1 MAISMALVKKLREK
15 TGIGILECKAALE
28 ESGGDIEKAVEIL
41 RKKGMAKAEK
51 KSGRAT
57 NQGRIGSYIHFNGA
71 VGVLIELS
79 CETDFVAKNDKF
91 GELIEELG
99 MHIAAT
105 SPEYVSPE
113 DIPEEVINKEK
124 DIYREQLKSQGKP
137 DNIIDRILE
146 GKIKSFYEEKCL
158 LEQAYAKDPK
168 IKVKEVL
175 AQYIHELGENIKV
188 KRFTRYQLG
197 E

>member
-1 MAISMALVKKLREK
+1 MAISMTDVKELREK

-28 ESGGDIEKAVEIL
+28 ESGGNIDKAIEIL

-51 KSGRAT
+51 KAGRAT
-57 NQGRIGSYIHFNGA
+57 KQGRIGSYIHFNGSI
-71 VGVLIELS
+71 GVLVELS
-79 CETDFVAKNDKF
+79 CETDFVSRNEKF

-113 DIPEEVINKEK
+113 EIPEEIIKKEK
-124 DIYREQLKSQGKP
+124 EIYTEQLKAQGKP
-137 DNIIDRILE
+137 DNIIERILE

-158 LEQAYAKDPK
+158 LEQPYAKDPK
-168 IKVKEVL
+168 VKIKELV
-175 AQYIHELGENIKV
+175 ARYIHELGENIKV
-188 KRFTRYQLG
+188 KRFTRFQLG

>member
-1 MAISMALVKKLREK
+1 MAISMADVKKLREK

-28 ESGGDIEKAVEIL
+28 ESGGNIEKAIEIL

-51 KSGRAT
+51 KSGRVT
-57 NQGRIGSYIHFNGA
+57 KQGRIGAYIHFNGSI
-71 VGVLIELS
+71 GVLVELS
-79 CETDFVAKNDKF
+79 CETDFVAKNEKF
-91 GELIEELG
+91 VELIEEIG

-105 SPEYVSPE
+105 APEFVSPE
-113 DIPEEVINKEK
+113 EIPEEIINKEK
-124 DIYREQLKSQGKP
+124 EIYIEQLKAQGKP
-137 DNIIDRILE
+137 DNIIERILE
-146 GKIKSFYEEKCL
+146 GKIKSFYEDKCL
-158 LEQAYAKDPK
+158 LEQPYAKDPK
-168 IKVKEVL
+168 VKIKELL